1 MTSAHHKLTEEQESY
16 LREHAPNESRAQLA
30 KGFNATFGTSYAKTT
45 VTSWCNKRGLH
56 NGNDGRFKDGHRSW
70 QTGLQGEEYRK
81 HYTDESWEKSKSGLV
96 FAEQKYQEGDLI
108 IRHGLPA
115 FYKGGDVGVKIDDRI
130 EYASTAVWER
140 ANGKLSDGMKLIHL
154 DGDVMNYNLDNLQA
168 IPKSWLA
175 DLRYIG
181 GLTYNRELNEAK
193 LRYCALRAALRE
205 EEKAMAEPTQKE
217 IDKAIKVCKWR

>member
-81 HYTDESWEKSKSGLV
+81 HYTDESWKKSKSGLIL
-96 FAEQKYQEGDLI
+96 AEQRYQEGDLI
-108 IRHGLPA
+108 VRHGLPA
-115 FYKGGDVGVKIDDRI
+115 FYKGGAAGVPIDDRI
-130 EYASTAVWER
+130 EYASTVVWEQ
-140 ANGKLSDGMKLIHL
+140 ANGKLPDTMKLIHL
-154 DGDVMNYNLDNLQA
+154 DGNVMNYQLENLRA
-168 IPKSWLA
+168 IPKSWLS
-175 DLRYIG
+175 DLRYLG
-181 GLTYNRELNEAK
+181 GITDDRSLNETK
-193 LRYCALRAALRE
+193 LAFCELRAAIRE
-205 EEKAMAEPTQKE
+205 EK
-217 IDKAIKVCKWR
+217 R

>member
-16 LREHAPNESRAQLA
+16 LREHAPKESRAQLA
-30 KGFNATFGTSYAKTT
+30 EGFNATFGTSYAKTT

-81 HYTDESWEKSKSGLV
+81 HYTDESWEKSKGGLV

-115 FYKGGDVGVKIDDRI
+115 FYKGGDVGVELDDRI

-140 ANGKLSDGMKLIHL
+140 ANGKLSDDMKLIHL
-154 DGDVMNYNLDNLQA
+154 DGDIMNYNLDNLRA

-175 DLRYIG
+175 DLRYTG
-181 GLTYNRELNEAK
+181 GLTDNRELNEAK

-205 EEKAMAEPTQKE
+205 RRIEYGRNNQEFY
-217 IDKAIKVCKWR
+217 D